1 MSTATDGLRALR
13 AFDGAAIANAIET
26 FDVRLR
32 NEGFADASIR
42 ALFPDFP
49 PAIGYAAT
57 AKIRCSSPPPVGH
70 HYHDR
75 TDWWTYIQSM
85 PEPRFVV
92 VQDLD
97 ERPGLGSFVGEVHA
111 EILRALGCAG
121 YATNGSV
128 RDVNAARTGVGL
140 PMFASGV
147 VPSHAFAHVI
157 EFGTPVVIGGLRIA
171 SGDVLFGD
179 ANGLLSVPPQLL
191 AQLAPVAAALD
202 ERDREVVQLCRSPK
216 FSIDALRALVR
227 RFQ

>member
-1 MSTATDGLRALR
+1 MSTAIDGLRALR

-42 ALFPDFP
+42 ALFPDLP
-49 PAIGYAAT
+49 PAVGYAAT

-75 TDWWTYIQSM
+75 TDWWTYIQSV
-85 PEPRFVV
+85 PAPRFVV
-92 VQDLD
+92 VQDVD

-128 RDVNAARTGVGL
+128 RDMHAARNTVAL
-140 PMFASGV
+140 PLFATGV
-147 VPSHAFAHVI
+147 VPSHAFAHIV
-157 EFGTPVVIGGLRIA
+157 EFGTPVVIGGLRMA
-171 SGDVLFGD
+171 SGDLLFGD
-179 ANGLLSVPPQLL
+179 ANGLQSVPPGLVEQLP
-191 AQLAPVAAALD
+191 PVAAALE
-202 ERDREVVQLCRSPK
+202 ERDREVVRLCRSPR
-216 FSIDALRALVR
+216 FSIEALRALVR
-227 RFQ
+227 SFQ